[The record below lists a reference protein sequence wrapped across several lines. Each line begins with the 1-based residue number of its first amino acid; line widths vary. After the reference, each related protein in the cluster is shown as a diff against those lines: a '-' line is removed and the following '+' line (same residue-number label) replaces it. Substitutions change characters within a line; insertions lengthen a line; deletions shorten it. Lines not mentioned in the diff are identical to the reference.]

1 MSAGYSGTPLAKKLV
16 IKEGQ
21 RVGVVDDPGHFAAI
35 VAPLPSGA
43 RIVNNPRSPCETF
56 VVFTPTERRFR
67 EVLPKVLNILPAD
80 ASYLDQLAEEVVA
93 PLRRHDRRHHSPGC
107 TSAWRRRRQ
116 GVRGRRGLVRSPPHG
131 QKRQP
136 RNLEPIADGTQ
147 YSVRRAG
154 SAASF

>member
-80 ASYLDQLAEEVVA
+80 ASIWISWPKKSSPLYVDMTEDTIRQVALPLGVVDVKVCA
-93 PLRRHDRRHHSPGC
+93 VDEDWSGLRLM
-107 TSAWRRRRQ
+107 
-116 GVRGRRGLVRSPPHG
+116 VR
-131 QKRQP
+131 KD
-136 RNLEPIADGTQ
+136 N
-147 YSVRRAG
+147 RATWNR
-154 SAASF
+154 

>member
-21 RVGVVDDPGHFAAI
+21 RVGVVDDPGHFATI

-80 ASYLDQLAEEVVA
+80 ASIWISWPKKSSPLYVDMTEDTIRQVALPLGVVDVKVCA
-93 PLRRHDRRHHSPGC
+93 VDEDWSGLRLM
-107 TSAWRRRRQ
+107 
-116 GVRGRRGLVRSPPHG
+116 VR
-131 QKRQP
+131 KD
-136 RNLEPIADGTQ
+136 N
-147 YSVRRAG
+147 RATWNR
-154 SAASF
+154 